1 MGIPESSAAS
11 IGFYG
16 DDLDPAE
23 ITRRLDCKPTVGV
36 AKGGTWT
43 TKMGAEKTARTGSW
57 RLLADRRSP
66 ADLDGQIRQLLSAM
80 NDDLEAWK
88 SLAGRFRGRVFCGLF
103 LASGN
108 DGLTL
113 RPETLLMIGQRGL
126 VLDLDIYEQTDPD

>member
-1 MGIPESSAAS
+1 MGTPETSAAS

-16 DDLDPAE
+16 DDLDPSE
-23 ITRRLDCKPTVGV
+23 ITRQLQCDPTIGV

-43 TKMGAEKTARTGSW
+43 TSMGADKTAPTGSW
-57 RLLADRRSP
+57 RLVSQRRSP
-66 ADLDGQIRQLLSAM
+66 ADLDAQIGELLSAM

-88 SLAGRFRGRVFCGLF
+88 TLAGRFRGRIFCGLF

-113 RPETLLMIGQRGL
+113 RPETLLMIGQRSL
-126 VLDLDIYEQTDPD
+126 LLDLDIYEQAEPD

>member
-1 MGIPESSAAS
+1 
-11 IGFYG
+11 
-16 DDLDPAE
+16 
-23 ITRRLDCKPTVGV
+23 
-36 AKGGTWT
+36 
-43 TKMGAEKTARTGSW
+43 MGADKTARTGSW

-88 SLAGRFRGRVFCGLF
+88 SLAGRFRGRIFCGVF
-103 LASGN
+103 LASRN

-113 RPETLLMIGQRGL
+113 PPETLLMIGQRGL